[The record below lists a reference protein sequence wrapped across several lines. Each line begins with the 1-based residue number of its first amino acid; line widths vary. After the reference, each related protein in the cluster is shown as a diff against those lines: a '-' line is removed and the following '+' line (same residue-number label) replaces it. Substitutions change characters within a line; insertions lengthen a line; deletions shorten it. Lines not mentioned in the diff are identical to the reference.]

1 MYYIETVS
9 STKIL
14 ATLKI
19 RLNFTLTVGSSISGL
34 IDFFFLLFSKRL
46 FWNAQLLTWFGFSI
60 SVFYFHDFLTQNFR
74 VRCCHSL
81 LQQLTVAGST
91 PLWPLVTP
99 LAEMK
104 TILLY
109 VCVTSFPHTTGCQ
122 LIGLSHVVTR
132 CHTLSHRDQGF
143 AREQVPAIR
152 HPSRLLSFHLTAHY
166 SSLIFNNS
174 KPNSSSLLSVSNNNS
189 SYLALLTWTFILC
202 QASEK

>member
-9 STKIL
+9 LTKIL

-132 CHTLSHRDQGF
+132 CHIGTKGLHASKSQPSATLRD
-143 AREQVPAIR
+143 
-152 HPSRLLSFHLTAHY
+152 
-166 SSLIFNNS
+166 SL
-174 KPNSSSLLSVSNNNS
+174 VS
-189 SYLALLTWTFILC
+189 I
-202 QASEK
+202 